1 MTSDRLGTVYDLQSP
16 QAAAEFYDRW
26 AADYE
31 TELTSGGYVTPLRCA
46 AALAA
51 HAGLPW
57 APLLELGCGTG
68 LSGLAL
74 REAGFECL
82 DGADISP
89 GMLKIAG
96 QKDAYRTLFEID
108 LSQPLDSVADDTYQN
123 AAAIGVLNPNFM
135 PATLIDNVLAKLPVG
150 GCFVLS
156 LNDHALAEGS
166 MQTRILELTEHAI
179 ADLLFKEYGEHIPGT
194 GLQSSVYVLQKR

>member
-1 MTSDRLGTVYDLQSP
+1 MSGRLDTVYDLTSP
-16 QAAAEFYDRW
+16 EAAAEFYDRW

-31 TELTSGGYVTPLRCA
+31 DELTAGGYVTPLRCA
-46 AALAA
+46 AALAG
-51 HAGLPW
+51 HASLPW

-74 REAGFECL
+74 RDAGFDCI
-82 DGADISP
+82 DGYDISP
-89 GMLKIAG
+89 EMLAKAAEKKI
-96 QKDAYRTLFEID
+96 YRWLGEID
-108 LSQPLDSVADDTYQN
+108 LSQPLDTIPPDTYQN

-135 PATLIDNVLAKLPVG
+135 PATLIDQALQQLPAG

-166 MQTRILELTEHAI
+166 MQTRILELTEHAT
-179 ADLLFKEYGEHIPGT
+179 ADLLFKEYGDHIPGT
-194 GLQSSVYVLQKR
+194 GLKSTVFVLQKR